1 MNIVKTMMDN
11 FQYRMKF
18 FIVALFVMAYAFF
31 MMYNAVSEKNSAVDF
46 AKLEMEGA
54 KTLPALKDLL
64 IETQKLRGFT
74 TAYKAGEASRLPQVQ
89 RQTMVVKRK
98 LQVLQQVLQNTNFKG
113 ILSHFTSLK
122 DKLQN
127 TINTALMLPKEKVFQ
142 EYSKVIAEEL
152 ALIVK
157 VGDMSNLI
165 LDSALDSRYLMDLVV
180 NKLPLVIESTGKAR
194 IVGTS
199 LLLQQKETK
208 KEQIKLA
215 VLVGTLK
222 DNQVLAQSGL
232 ESAYLY
238 NKSLKPIID
247 PVFKEFY
254 QEVTLFDEKVERVSK
269 NVCTT
274 NPKLFFQNGTNV
286 IEKAIALYDVTNT
299 QLIKLLQTRIDKLQM
314 QRDEI
319 LVVGIVFLLILII
332 LFYAIY
338 RSVADA
344 VSSIVQQFHEISKS
358 KDLTKDITV
367 NVKDELL
374 EITVAYNEL
383 RKNLN
388 RTLSQIRVNADSVG
402 LSVTQNTKISQ
413 QVQESVATQTHL
425 IEKNDTIIHN
435 VENATQSASER
446 SYSTSNIL
454 NESFES
460 LNTMIQSLT
469 NTISVIQDNSEKSFE
484 MKEQISSVADQTV
497 EIKNVLDIIKD
508 IADQTNLLALNAA
521 IEAARAGEHGRGFA
535 VVADE
540 VRKLAERTQKSL
552 VEIDTTISVI
562 VQGVTETQS
571 SVEQSAQQAQEII
584 DKTQDVIALADDTK
598 EKTIQSLT
606 FSQDVVKET
615 QTIHKELQNLLQNSK
630 ELSNEAKANN
640 AVSQDLFTLSKNL
653 DNVVC
658 ELNDEINQF
667 RV

>member
-247 PVFKEFY
+247 PVFQEFS
-254 QEVTLFDEKVERVSK
+254 QEVTSFDKKVERVSK

>member
-11 FQYRMKF
+11 LQYRMKF

-54 KTLPALKDLL
+54 KTLPALKDLF

-74 TAYKAGEASRLPQVQ
+74 TAYKAGEVSRLSQVQ
-89 RQTMVVKRK
+89 QQTMVVKRK
-98 LQVLQQVLQNTNFKG
+98 LQVLQQVLKNTHFKG
-113 ILSHFTSLK
+113 ILSHFTSLQ

-127 TINTALMLPKEKVFQ
+127 TINTALMLSKERVFQ

-157 VGDMSNLI
+157 VGDMSNLV

-199 LLLQQKETK
+199 LLIQQKETK

-232 ESAYLY
+232 ESVYLY

-319 LVVGIVFLLILII
+319 LIVGIVFLLILII

-388 RTLSQIRVNADSVG
+388 HTLSQIRVNADSVG